1 MQRVRTGISVSVFVA
16 VLVVAIAAVASISY
30 FTFNSGMLRINGK
43 STSTYTV
50 TGSGL
55 PTNINTTSETYLT
68 NCIVSGIGGFE
79 LRVVSDSTGA
89 PVSGENV
96 TAIDEL
102 GCDIVGQ
109 PAQTQVVRITN
120 FSVGNGSWL
129 TPIFPAQA
137 EAGGRLNFTIAYQG
151 QTYNFVASVPGIGT
165 NCVVLHLPSG
175 SVTSTTVMNGSGSYC
190 T

>member
-1 MQRVRTGISVSVFVA
+1 
-16 VLVVAIAAVASISY
+16 VVAIAAVAAISY
-30 FTFNSGMLRINGK
+30 FTLNSGMT
-43 STSTYTV
+43 TSIYAV
-50 TGSGL
+50 QVQGL
-55 PTNINTTSETYLT
+55 PTNINTTSDTFLT
-68 NCIVSGIGGFE
+68 NCVVSGIGGFE
-79 LRVVSDSTGA
+79 LHVVSDSTGT

-102 GCDIVGQ
+102 GCDIVGE

-120 FSVGNGSWL
+120 FSVGNGGWF

-151 QTYNFVASVPGIGT
+151 QTYNFVANVPGIGT

-175 SVTSTTVMNGSGSYC
+175 NVTSTTVMNGSGSYC